1 MKNFLIYKSS
11 AGSGK
16 TYTLVKEY
24 LKIVLK
30 NPEDFKHTLAVTFTN
45 KAAEEMKNRILEKL
59 IDLSNGSDKIL
70 IQALENEIKGIDI
83 RSQAAKVLEN
93 VLHKYSYFSVFT
105 IDSFFYRIIRSFARE
120 LKLHL
125 SNDLELDEDIVL
137 DKITDELLDKAGI
150 DKELTDYLENFIYY
164 YVDEEKGW
172 KIDKL
177 IKEIGSEI
185 FKERYWEKKNR
196 LKKDLADNR
205 EKMKE
210 FIGTLFAIINKF
222 ESKMFNLC
230 EEANAIVKKFNLEI
244 DEFLFGKG
252 SAINYLLNK
261 ISKKQFEI
269 KSSGRMRDAYKDK
282 SKFIPKIYKGKP
294 VPHDILR
301 LHQIFVEAVDLH
313 DKNILAYNSALQLTK
328 TVYVLGIFN
337 DLLNE
342 LRKFRD
348 DKKMILISDMNN
360 ILQKVISKEAS
371 PFVYEKIGNTY
382 SHYLIDE
389 FQDTSTFQWN
399 NMLPLIINSLS
410 ENNFSMVVGDVK
422 QSIYRWRNGNMK
434 LLLEKIYTDLRDYKE
449 TTSEQHLIENW
460 RSGREIVEFNNRFF
474 QKAVEIL
481 SNRTDDG
488 DLIKKAY
495 SDCVQKSI
503 KGKEGGY
510 VNITFMDRV
519 DEDELA
525 TAEKAKNKLLEY
537 IKELLEQRYS
547 LRDILVLVRKNE
559 EGTEIAK
566 FLNDNNISVVSSESL
581 LITNSPKIK
590 LLISLLKYISDNK
603 NDLAKTEILFNFDY
617 LNDLHT
623 AYQSIFNDHKNSN
636 QPLFHNSLP
645 QDFFKKDE
653 ESGNVDFGRLNP
665 ALNNLTLYELIEHLI
680 SIFNLN
686 TVPDT
691 YLQRFQ
697 DMILE
702 YLKENNADVE
712 SFLQWWEENKQK
724 YSIILPQQEDAV
736 RIMSIHKAKGL
747 QSKIVIILYANW
759 GMDLNGSLDLIW
771 VSNDR
776 QYPFDQSAF
785 IVKAVLALRSTYF
798 QDDFN
803 EEFIL
808 TNLDNLN
815 LMYVAFTRAIDR
827 LYVIV
832 PEKGGSE
839 YNVSKVI
846 REVIKTDGEFLKG
859 YNELFNVYE
868 RGAKTKNSKKEKD
881 DLINTKKLKNYISTG
896 WTKRVVIKPKH
907 ESLKLVKE
915 KDFSDTT
922 IQGIILHK
930 ILSLIKTREDVE
942 LAIKSVLIEGL
953 ITSADVENIR
963 SAIEQ
968 FISLDETRSWFSGEW
983 LVKSEAEILLPDG
996 KILRP
1001 DRVMIKDN
1009 EAIVVDYKT
1018 GSHKKEHE
1026 HQLNEYATALKNM
1039 GYKSVNKYLVYTE
1052 KPEVIKI

>member
-1 MKNFLIYKSS
+1 MNNFLIYKSS

-59 IDLSNGSDKIL
+59 IDLSNDSDKML
-70 IQALENEIKGIDI
+70 IQDLESEIKGIDV

-93 VLHKYSYFSVFT
+93 ILHRYSYFSIFT
-105 IDSFFYRIIRSFARE
+105 IDSFFYRIIKSFARE

-150 DKELTDYLENFIYY
+150 DKALTDYLENFIYY
-164 YVDEEKGW
+164 YVDEDKGW
-172 KIDKL
+172 KIDTL

-185 FKERYWEKKNR
+185 FKERYWEKKNK

-205 EKMKE
+205 ERMKE
-210 FIGTLFAIINKF
+210 FIGTIFSILNKF
-222 ESKMFNLC
+222 ESKMFKLSD
-230 EEANAIVKKFNLEI
+230 EANAIVKKFNLEI
-244 DEFLFGKG
+244 YDFPYAEKG
-252 SAINYLLNK
+252 AINYLLNK
-261 ISKKQFEI
+261 LNAKAFEPAA
-269 KSSGRMRDAYKDK
+269 RVRDAYEDK
-282 SKFIPKIYKGKP
+282 RRIIPKIFKGKT
-294 VPHDILR
+294 VSGEILR
-301 LHQIFVEAVDLH
+301 LHQILVEAVDLH
-313 DKNILAYNSALQLTK
+313 DKNILAYNSAVQLTK
-328 TVYVLGIFN
+328 TIYVLGIFN

-348 DKKMILISDMNN
+348 DKKLILISDMNN

-371 PFVYEKIGNTY
+371 PFVYEKMGNAY

-434 LLLEKIYTDLRDYKE
+434 LLLEKIYMDLLDYKE

-460 RSGREIVEFNNRFF
+460 RSSREIVEFNNSFF

-488 DLIKKAY
+488 ELIKNAY
-495 SDCVQKSI
+495 SDCVQKSL

-510 VNITFMDRV
+510 INITFIDRV
-519 DEDELA
+519 DEDELT

-537 IKELLEQRYS
+537 IKELLEQKYS

-590 LLISLLKYISDNK
+590 LLINLLKYISDNK
-603 NDLAKTEILFNFDY
+603 NDLAKTEIIFNFDY

-623 AYQSIFNDHKNSN
+623 AYQNIFNDHKNSN
-636 QPLFHNSLP
+636 QPLFHNLLP

-653 ESGNVDFGRLNP
+653 ESSKVDFGRLNP

-680 SIFNLN
+680 GIFNLKSI
-686 TVPDT
+686 PDA

-712 SFLQWWEENKQK
+712 SFLPWWEENKQK

-736 RIMSIHKAKGL
+736 RIMTIHKAKGL
-747 QSKIVIILYANW
+747 QSKIVIIPYANW
-759 GMDLNGSLDLIW
+759 GMDLNGSMDLIW
-771 VSNDR
+771 VSNDK

-785 IVKAVLALRSTYF
+785 IVKAVQALKSTYF

-832 PEKGGSE
+832 PEKGSSG

-846 REVIKTDGEFLKG
+846 TEAIKKDEEFLKG

-868 RGAKTKNSKKEKD
+868 RGAKTKKSKIEKD
-881 DLINTKKLKNYISTG
+881 DFIKTQKLKNYISTE
-896 WTKRVVIKPKH
+896 WTKRVVIRPRH
-907 ESLKLVKE
+907 ENLKLVKE
-915 KDFSDTT
+915 KDFSDKITSGVT
-922 IQGIILHK
+922 LHK
-930 ILSLIKTREDVE
+930 ILSYVKTKDDMEFA
-942 LAIKSVLIEGL
+942 LQSALNEGL
-953 ITSADVENIR
+953 ITSSDIENIR
-963 SAIEQ
+963 KAIEQ
-968 FISLDETRSWFSGEW
+968 FISLDATRLWFSGEW
-983 LVKSEAEILLPDG
+983 LVKSEAEILLQDG
-996 KILRP
+996 KVLRP
-1001 DRVMIKDN
+1001 DRVMLKNN

-1018 GSHKKEHE
+1018 GKQKKEHE
-1026 HQLNEYATALKNM
+1026 QQLNEYALVLSDM
-1039 GYKSVNKYLVYTE
+1039 GYKTINKYLVYTE